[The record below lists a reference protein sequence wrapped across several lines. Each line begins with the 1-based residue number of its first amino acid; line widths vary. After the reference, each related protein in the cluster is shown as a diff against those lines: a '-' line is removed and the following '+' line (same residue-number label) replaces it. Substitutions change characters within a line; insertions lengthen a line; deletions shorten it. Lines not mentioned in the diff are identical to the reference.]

1 MKITFGDLYLIE
13 SLILFIGLFVSLILS
28 FVYENQIKTMFRYEG
43 MEQNHL
49 KNKSSNWNSSVFEL
63 MERCIEC
70 GGTIVTNGFE
80 QTCTECGLVCSDFAL
95 DCTMPPVNHQNKN
108 GPSVFHSI
116 GKQINYASEQGS
128 DIGYNNRSI
137 MRDIKNQPLHPE
149 VQKKF
154 KRLIKYYDRPTK
166 TKFNETEARI
176 LSILNRVSCY
186 LQLNKH
192 VVEDAAY
199 FYKKILKSEIKVKNN
214 VCVLALCIFMC
225 SRSETNKDP
234 IGINDISEVFN
245 QLGHHITPRLILR
258 SRVHYGKY
266 FNLDLAPINPNRFI
280 PKLIESLL
288 ENREFIEKFKKESC
302 NAIEE
307 YRLELMKMIEYIIS
321 KLPSRLYI
329 GRNPIIL
336 ASALIYAAD
345 RLIARKYGNRVILT
359 QKMVS
364 DSANVAE
371 YSLRDHFVKIIKPI
385 FLRSSFIP

>member
-1 MKITFGDLYLIE
+1 
-13 SLILFIGLFVSLILS
+13 
-28 FVYENQIKTMFRYEG
+28 MFRYDG
-43 MEQNHL
+43 MEQNPL
-49 KNKSSNWNSSVFEL
+49 KNKNSNWNSSVFEKL
-63 MERCIEC
+63 EKCAEC
-70 GGTIVTNGFE
+70 GGTIVASGFE
-80 QTCTECGLVCSDFAL
+80 KTCADCGIVYSDFQL
-95 DCTMPPVNHQNKN
+95 DSNMPLISNQNKT
-108 GPSVFHSI
+108 GSIVFHSI

-154 KRLIKYYDRPTK
+154 KRLIRYYDRPTK

-186 LQLNKH
+186 LRLNKH
-192 VVEDAAY
+192 VVDDTAY
-199 FYKKILKSEIKVKNN
+199 FYKKILKNEGKVKNN

-234 IGINDISEVFN
+234 IGINDISEIFN

-258 SRVHYGKY
+258 SRVRYGKY
-266 FNLDLAPINPNRFI
+266 FNLDLAPVNPNRFI

-288 ENREFIEKFKKESC
+288 ENKEFVEKFKTESC
-302 NAIEE
+302 EDIED
-307 YRLELMKMIEYIIS
+307 YRLELMKTIEYIIS
-321 KLPSRLYI
+321 KLPSKLYI

-385 FLRSSFIP
+385 FLRSGFIQ